1 MDVFT
6 RSVGREAAGASD
18 QEPQINDSKYQY
30 EAPQL
35 IGMTDLIGLRARVTY
50 PTGPDSQRRWQ
61 DGFVIAQREEK
72 NNGVSVAV
80 WYRIFIYIDQQA
92 EWVSE
97 DPGVCFHKPHLPDCR
112 VSKKELSDAAA
123 ALEYDEDD

>member
-1 MDVFT
+1 
-6 RSVGREAAGASD
+6 
-18 QEPQINDSKYQY
+18 
-30 EAPQL
+30 
-35 IGMTDLIGLRARVTY
+35 MTDLIGLRARVTY

>member
-6 RSVGREAAGASD
+6 RSVGRKAAGASD
-18 QEPQINDSKYQY
+18 EEPQINDSNYQY

-35 IGMTDLIGLRARVTY
+35 ETGDLIGWRARVTY
-50 PTGPDSQRRWQ
+50 PTGPSSQRRWQ
-61 DGFVIAQREEK
+61 DGFIIVQREET
-72 NNGVSVAV
+72 NDDVSMVV

-112 VSKKELSDAAA
+112 VSLKELNDAAA
-123 ALEYDEDD
+123 ALEYDEDA